1 MKDTDIEGM
10 DKKNLR
16 EYLYSLIL
24 ARKKAEKEKEK
35 LSQELKKWESR
46 VKLAE
51 ERGELE
57 LKEQALLRLEELRRR
72 ITNTSAEFDEITREI
87 EGIKKKLKDS
97 IGKINYNVDTELL
110 LEELNLLTGGTND
123 RDLNEDRAIK
133 EIKANLMLKE
143 LKKKLKGKEDSDTND

>member
-24 ARKKAEKEKEK
+24 ARKKTEKEKEK